1 MSAAFPQTGSVS
13 ASPATHSRNQCR
25 KGDEGTGDRLAVPA
39 SGEEPAEKKH
49 LLLDELTD
57 RLDTLRLFREDNEQR
72 ADAILEQFG
81 ARGKVESE
89 MLDQMGARAPLAH
102 PERFEEA
109 HRTVMRA
116 LEVFDRNAARR
127 PSGLHAGP
135 LTPIASFVVQ
145 LLVRII
151 VRSYQSNVV
160 QKIRELYGRREA
172 NSPRAS
178 PEFFMLGLARRQ
190 ADRLAPDFKRKTA
203 GFPAF
208 LVGGAALSG
217 VASALAQGAKSALHN
232 KILLLIAAV
241 VLAAIALAAFWCI
254 LTAAAIA
261 RRRTR
266 IALDQPLRALWE
278 TIGAAGH
285 PPRDQS
291 RQFATYAAILLALAW
306 IVVPVAVTY
315 AVSWG

>member
-1 MSAAFPQTGSVS
+1 M
-13 ASPATHSRNQCR
+13 
-25 KGDEGTGDRLAVPA
+25 PA

-57 RLDTLRLFREDNEQR
+57 RLETLQLVRADTEQR

-89 MLDQMGARAPLAH
+89 MLDQMGMRSPLAH

-116 LEVFDRNAARR
+116 LEVFDRNAARS
-127 PSGLHAGP
+127 PSGVHAGP
-135 LTPIASFVVQ
+135 LTPVASFIVQ
-145 LLVRII
+145 LLIRLI

-160 QKIRELYGRREA
+160 DRVRELYGRREA
-172 NSPRAS
+172 NSARGS

-190 ADRLAPDFKRKTA
+190 ADRLAPGFKRKSVA
-203 GFPAF
+203 LPAF
-208 LVGGAALSG
+208 LLGSAAVSG
-217 VASALAQGAKSALHN
+217 VASALAQGVKSALHN
-232 KILLLIAAV
+232 RVLL
-241 VLAAIALAAFWCI
+241 VLAAAVLAGVALAGFWCI
-254 LTAAAIA
+254 ITAAAIA

-266 IALDQPLRALWE
+266 ISLDQPLRALWE

-291 RQFATYAAILLALAW
+291 RQFATYAVILLVLAW
-306 IVVPVAVTY
+306 IVVPVAITI
-315 AVSWG
+315 AINLG